1 MHDPIMSPAVL
12 VALEAAQKTV
22 KAAVKR
28 TPHTQYGY
36 KYATAEEVVKIGKV
50 ALRDAG
56 LLFYLV
62 SAQYEAA
69 PTVTGPESGTG
80 KAIFRYGLSLVATG
94 ETGFLVYEVPVCP
107 NKGRPA
113 DKAFFAGDT
122 ESMAY
127 ALRGLL
133 LIARPG
139 ADDITGR
146 TEPEPQAPPPPA
158 PRAAPRA
165 RSTPWPLPACTP
177 QKLADDMR
185 EIASSAASKIQG
197 SSALS
202 EVSALMSSS
211 RQSGLFNW
219 LEARPVFRACA
230 DRLRLF
236 IVDASADEL
245 DSIGAMLPRL
255 ALPDAFAN
263 EVKASG
269 LERRTALKVLS

>member
-1 MHDPIMSPAVL
+1 
-12 VALEAAQKTV
+12 
-22 KAAVKR
+22 
-28 TPHTQYGY
+28 
-36 KYATAEEVVKIGKV
+36 
-50 ALRDAG
+50 
-56 LLFYLV
+56 
-62 SAQYEAA
+62 
-69 PTVTGPESGTG
+69 
-80 KAIFRYGLSLVATG
+80 
-94 ETGFLVYEVPVCP
+94 
-107 NKGRPA
+107 
-113 DKAFFAGDT
+113 
-122 ESMAY
+122 
-127 ALRGLL
+127 
-133 LIARPG
+133 
-139 ADDITGR
+139 
-146 TEPEPQAPPPPA
+146 
-158 PRAAPRA
+158 
-165 RSTPWPLPACTP
+165 
-177 QKLADDMR
+177 MR